1 MAPYARIHELLTYF
15 EAFEREEK
23 SQDLKAFS
31 LWLYRQENRRTGP
44 PSEEQMQK
52 MVGVG
57 KYTFYHDFSTEKKLG
72 ILIGRLARFARNYA
86 KKAMQGLPITTLDE
100 FTYLAGI
107 TGDYTP
113 SKSELIN
120 AHYMEM
126 TSGSEII
133 RRLVKMGLVEEITDA
148 ADKRLKRLRITP
160 EGEAVR
166 SRAIEQMGEVAQ
178 LVAGNLTDDE
188 KAQAVALLTQLDSF
202 HVDVNGRDTDATL
215 AELIGR
221 HIIGRS

>member
-1 MAPYARIHELLTYF
+1 
-15 EAFEREEK
+15 
-23 SQDLKAFS
+23 
-31 LWLYRQENRRTGP
+31 
-44 PSEEQMQK
+44 
-52 MVGVG
+52 VG
-57 KYTFYHDFSTEKKLG
+57 KYTFYHDFSAEKKLG

-86 KKAMQGLPITTLDE
+86 KKAMQDLPIATLDE
-100 FTYLAGI
+100 FTYLVGI
-107 TGDYTP
+107 SGEYTP

-148 ADKRLKRLRITP
+148 ADKRLKRLRITS
-160 EGEAVR
+160 EGERVR
-166 SRAIEQMGEVAQ
+166 ARAIEQMGEVAR

-188 KAQAVALLTQLDSF
+188 KTQAVTLLTQLDSF
-202 HVDVNGRDTDATL
+202 HVEVNGRDTDATL

-221 HIIGRS
+221 YIIGRS